1 MILYLCNSVDERSD
15 DHDLRIAMVCFD
27 RLLQVT
33 SQFNCADCDSCTVSS
48 SASDV
53 VLLNTVVIV
62 IRDVAML
69 QMFMHVYVVANCTTV
84 ASL

>member
-1 MILYLCNSVDERSD
+1 M
-15 DHDLRIAMVCFD
+15 
-27 RLLQVT
+27 
-33 SQFNCADCDSCTVSS
+33 SS

-53 VLLNTVVIV
+53 VLSNTVVTV

-69 QMFMHVYVVANCTTV
+69 QMFMHMYVIANCTTV

>member
-1 MILYLCNSVDERSD
+1 
-15 DHDLRIAMVCFD
+15 MVRFD

-33 SQFNCADCDSCTVSS
+33 SQFSYADCDSCTASS

-53 VLLNTVVIV
+53 VLSNTVVTV
-62 IRDVAML
+62 IREVAML
-69 QMFMHVYVVANCTTV
+69 QMFIHVYVVANCTTV